1 MPRTPV
7 HRRRREA
14 PTPSTTHRTPEDL
27 SLSAAGIAD
36 DVRAILEADGIRS
49 LYPPQKAALGPTLE
63 GHNVLLACPTASGK
77 SLVAYL
83 ALLRAFRAGRRGLY
97 MVPLR
102 ALAREKAEELRA
114 FESLGVRVGMSIGD
128 FDLKADQLERIDI
141 LVATSEKA
149 DALLRRGSPWLDR
162 LGVVVADEVHLMR
175 DPDRGPTLEITLTR
189 LRRAYPEL
197 QVIALSATVGNAEEV
212 AKWLEAD
219 PIQSDF
225 RPVPLKSGVYSDG
238 RILFTDLSTKDIPG
252 PGEPLARLVRTAVEA
267 GGQALVF
274 VSTRR
279 ASEQA
284 AEGLI
289 PTVRPLLSEGER
301 AEAREAAEM
310 LRAVSEEETAGA
322 RRLAGLLPYGV
333 AFHNASLTNSEREVV
348 EHSFRDGLLKALVAT
363 PTLAAGIN
371 LPARRVIV
379 RDTTRYD
386 DRLGM
391 QAPIPALEVQ
401 QMCGRA
407 GRPRFDREGEAV
419 LIAKDAAQEERYLD
433 LYLSSPPEDIE
444 SRLAAEPALRMHLLA
459 LIASGAVGTEAELES
474 FLAATFYG
482 RTLPMSDLADRAR
495 YVRSFLEENEF
506 LGPGTPLRATPLG
519 QLTSELYLDPL
530 SALILR
536 QVVER
541 APLNPSPFALL
552 AGIAA
557 TPDLPPFFLKRGE
570 EPELL
575 DRLDKESEELL
586 VKPEEPPLDLDL
598 DTFLA
603 TLKTATVL
611 EGWVSERPILEITD
625 AYGIGAGDLHAKVED
640 ADWLLFGASRIAGLE
655 NRRVAR
661 ALDDLSLRVRYGVG
675 EELLDLVR
683 LRGVGRVRARA
694 LHSAGFIDR
703 EALRSAPFDRV
714 EMALRSARLAESVL
728 AQVQP
733 RGHPGRARPTEPG
746 PPPVSPSP
754 RRKTART
761 LEEYPS
767 LEES

>member
-1 MPRTPV
+1 MPRAPA
-7 HRRRREA
+7 RRPPAA
-14 PTPSTTHRTPEDL
+14 PPSTTVDPALDL
-27 SLSAAGIAD
+27 AAAGID
-36 DVRAILEADGIRS
+36 PEVCAILEQEGIRS
-49 LYPPQKAALGPTLE
+49 LYPPQKAALGPTLA
-63 GHNVLLACPTASGK
+63 GRNVLLACPTASGK

-83 ALLRAFRAGRRGLY
+83 ALLRAFREGRRGLY

-114 FESLGVRVGMSIGD
+114 FEPLGVRVGVSIGD
-128 FDLKADQLERIDI
+128 FDLRPDQLERIDV

-149 DALLRRGSPWLDR
+149 DALLRRGTPWLDR

-175 DPDRGPTLEITLTR
+175 DADRGPTLEITLTR
-189 LRRAYPEL
+189 LRRAFPEL
-197 QVIALSATVGNAEEV
+197 QVVALSATVGNAEEV
-212 AKWLEAD
+212 AAWLDAE
-219 PIQSDF
+219 PIMSDF
-225 RPVPLKSGVYSDG
+225 RPVPLKSGVYTDG
-238 RILFTDLSTKDIPG
+238 RILFTDLSTKPIPG
-252 PGEPLARLVRTAVEA
+252 PGEPLSRLVRTAIEA

-289 PTVRPLLSEGER
+289 PTVRPLLSEKER
-301 AEAREAAEM
+301 ADAREAADL
-310 LRAVSEEETAGA
+310 LRAVSEEETAGV

-333 AFHNASLTNSEREVV
+333 AFHNASLTNSEREIV

-379 RDTTRYD
+379 RDTYRYD

-391 QAPIPALEVQ
+391 QAPIPALEIQ

-407 GRPRFDREGEAV
+407 GRPRFDREGEAI
-419 LIAKDAAQEERYLD
+419 LIAKDAAQEERFLD
-433 LYLSSPPEDIE
+433 VYLSSPPEEIE

-459 LIASGAVGTEAELES
+459 LIASGAVGSDAELES

-482 RTLPMSDLADRAR
+482 RTLPMSDLADRTQR
-495 YVRSFLEENEF
+495 VRAFLEESGF
-506 LGPGTPLRATPLG
+506 LGPGAPLRATAFG
-519 QLTSELYLDPL
+519 QLTSDLYLDPL
-530 SALILR
+530 SALVLR
-536 QVVER
+536 HVVER
-541 APLNPSPFALL
+541 APLNASAFALL

-570 EPELL
+570 EPALFT
-575 DRLDKESEELL
+575 RLDEESEELL
-586 VKPEEPPLDLDL
+586 VKPEEPPLDLAL

-611 EGWVSERPILEITD
+611 EAWIAERPILEITD
-625 AYGIGAGDLHAKVED
+625 TYGIGAGDLHAKVED
-640 ADWLLFGASRIAGLE
+640 AEWLLFGASRIASQV
-655 NRRVAR
+655 NRRLVR
-661 ALDDLSLRVRYGVG
+661 AMDDLSLRVRYGVT

-683 LRGVGRVRARA
+683 LRGIGRARARA
-694 LHSAGFIDR
+694 LYAAGFPDR
-703 EALRSAPFDRV
+703 ESIRNAPADRLEQALRSP
-714 EMALRSARLAESVL
+714 RLVESVL
-728 AQVQP
+728 AQVRAPGTTPAVSRATP
-733 RGHPGRARPTEPG
+733 R
-746 PPPVSPSP
+746 PPPPP
-754 RRKTART
+754 PEARRKPGKT

-767 LEES
+767 LEDR

>member
-1 MPRTPV
+1 MPPKAGGEPGKGSGLENV
-7 HRRRREA
+7 GID
-14 PTPSTTHRTPEDL
+14 PE
-27 SLSAAGIAD
+27 
-36 DVRAILEADGIRS
+36 VRAILAHEGITT
-49 LYPPQKAALGPTLE
+49 LYPPQQAALGPALSGE
-63 GHNVLLACPTASGK
+63 NLLLACPTASGK

-114 FESLGVRVGMSIGD
+114 FEPLGVRVGVSIGD
-128 FDLKADQLERIDI
+128 FDLKAEQLERIDV

-175 DPDRGPTLEITLTR
+175 DADRGPTLEITLTR
-189 LRRAYPEL
+189 LRRAYPDL
-197 QVIALSATVGNAEEV
+197 QVVALSATVGNAEEV
-212 AKWLEAD
+212 ARWLKAR

-238 RILFTDLSTKDIPG
+238 RILFTDLSTREVEG
-252 PGEPLARLVRTAVEA
+252 PGDAVSRLVRTAVEA

-274 VSTRR
+274 VNTRR
-279 ASEQA
+279 ASEQG
-284 AEGLI
+284 AEALI
-289 PTVRPLLSEGER
+289 PTVRRLLTEEER
-301 AEAREAAEM
+301 TGAREAAHA
-310 LRAVSEEETAGA
+310 LSALSEEETNGL
-322 RRLAGLLPYGV
+322 RRLSGLIPNGV
-333 AFHNASLTNSEREVV
+333 AFHNASLTNPERELV
-348 EHSFRDGLLKALVAT
+348 ERSFRDGLLKALVAT

-391 QAPIPALEVQ
+391 QAPIPALEIQ

-419 LIAKDAAQEERYLD
+419 LIARDAEQEERFLD
-433 LYLSSPPEDIE
+433 VYLSSPPEDVE

-459 LIASGAVGTEAELES
+459 LVASGAVGTETELEA

-482 RTLPMSDLADRAR
+482 QTLPVAELADRAR
-495 YVRSFLEENEF
+495 TVRTFLEENDF
-506 LGPGTPLRATPLG
+506 LETGSPLRATPFG
-519 QLTSELYLDPL
+519 RLTSDLYLDPL

-541 APLNPSPFALL
+541 APLNVAPFALL

-557 TPDLPPFFLKRGE
+557 TPDLPPFFLKRGD
-570 EPELL
+570 EPKLL
-575 DRLDKESEELL
+575 ERLDQEGEELL

-598 DTFLA
+598 ETYLS
-603 TLKTATVL
+603 TLKTASVL
-611 EGWVSERPILEITD
+611 EAWVGERPLIEITD
-625 AYGIGAGDLHAKVED
+625 AFAIGAGDLRAKVED
-640 ADWLLFGASRIAGLE
+640 AEWLLFGASRIAGQV
-655 NRRVAR
+655 NRRLVR
-661 ALDDLSLRVRYGVG
+661 AFDDLSLRVRYGVS

-683 LRGVGRVRARA
+683 LKGIGRVRGRA
-694 LHSAGFIDR
+694 LYAAGFVDR
-703 EALRSAPFDRV
+703 ESIRGAPFDRL
-714 EMALRSARLAESVL
+714 EQALRSPRLVESVL
-728 AQVQP
+728 DQV
-733 RGHPGRARPTEPG
+733 RGPVRPPTRLPGSAPSPPG
-746 PPPVSPSP
+746 PVA
-754 RRKTART
+754 RRRRVNR
-761 LEEYPS
+761 S
-767 LEES
+767 LEEFPSSEDP